1 MYIYIYIYYMIIG
14 LIPARYASN
23 RLNGKPLLK
32 FGNFTM
38 IQKVYIQTCKS
49 KLINKVFVVTDDER
63 IENSINDISGNTL
76 LITNKCLNGTER
88 LCLAI
93 KKYKSIFVNTKIIVN
108 IQGDEPFIDPNNID
122 IAIKK
127 YINSKNINVK
137 CSTLH
142 YKITNKNELTN
153 KNIGKLVLDK
163 NNHIL
168 YCSRNCIPSNKKNTT
183 DITTFNYYAHI
194 GLFVFDINF
203 LINNFMKNNT
213 PLQIHEDIE
222 WLKILEDGF
231 KIVSSC
237 VNNYEIG
244 VNTYDD
250 YNYLINKYY

>member
-1 MYIYIYIYYMIIG
+1 MIIG
-14 LIPARYASN
+14 LIPARYSST

-32 FGNFTM
+32 FGEHTM

-49 KLINKVFVVTDDER
+49 KLIDKVFVVTDDER

-76 LITNKCLNGTER
+76 LITDNCLNGTER

-93 KKYKSIFVNTKIIVN
+93 KKYKSIFLNVKTIVN

-122 IAIKK
+122 IAIAKF
-127 YINSKNINVK
+127 ITSNNNIK

-142 YKITNKNELTN
+142 YKIIDYSELEN

-163 NNHIL
+163 NNNIL
-168 YCSRNCIPSNKKNTT
+168 YCSRNCIPANKKNVK
-183 DITTFNYYAHI
+183 DLSKCNYYAHI
-194 GLFVFDINF
+194 GLFVFDIDY

-213 PLQIHEDIE
+213 PLQLQEDIE

-231 KIVSSC
+231 KIISSC

-244 VNTYDD
+244 VNTLHD
-250 YNYLINKYY
+250 YNYLIKKYHL